1 MLIDRR
7 QFVTWSAGGAFL
19 LGLGVGA
26 AAADEAPAISPGLSP
41 WIRIAPDGRVTLYST
56 VSEMGQ
62 GARTGQAQVL
72 ADELDVAW
80 EAISVEMAPDA
91 APFNAGFGIGTGG
104 SASIRGRRWSQMRAA
119 GATARAQLVTAA
131 AKRWNCPESECA
143 AALGT
148 VKHTPSGR
156 SFGYGALAGE
166 AATCAAPAQPPL
178 KDRSQW
184 RYIGK
189 PLPTLENADKSTGRA
204 IYGIDVRLPGLLR
217 ASISAAP
224 VFGAK
229 LASVDEAPAMATPG
243 VRKVVKLDNAV
254 AVIADTTFAAFKGL
268 RALKPEWSTPAT
280 ASTSGEIEK
289 KLEASFDAPSAAVE
303 HPDDR
308 QALRTAF
315 DAAPRKVEAVYQ
327 TAFLAHAAL
336 EPMNTTVQVTAD
348 KVEIWSPTQTP
359 TRLKK
364 AVAKALGRPV
374 EQVVLHVTLLGGGYG
389 RRLQADYAL
398 QAAQV
403 AAEAGGA
410 PVQLVWTREEDVGH
424 DFYRKAV
431 RSRYRAALGPD
442 GMIGGYEVVSASAQD
457 ATRDDDPAPYA
468 KMAFASTR
476 VGVDLGI
483 PCGPW
488 RSVDPGISAF
498 GRESF
503 VDECAH
509 AAKLD
514 PLEYRRRL
522 IGDDARVRRLI
533 DAAAEAI
540 GWGKPKA
547 AGVGRGLALIKAF
560 ESLVATGVEV
570 EAKGKALK
578 VTRIVVAGD
587 VGTTVNP
594 QQVKA
599 QFEGGAVM
607 GLSAALGESVT
618 FTAGKADQANFN
630 AYKLIRMNQ
639 APAVEVRLFESPDAP
654 VGGAGEPGV
663 PGVAPAL
670 ANAVFDATGKRIRML
685 PFSAQGFT
693 V

>member
-1 MLIDRR
+1 MRMDRR

-19 LGLGVGA
+19 LGLGVRA
-26 AAADEAPAISPGLSP
+26 AVADETPLSP
-41 WIRIAPDGRVTLYST
+41 WIKIAPDGKVTLYST

-80 EAISVEMAPDA
+80 DAISVEMAPDA
-91 APFNAGFGIGTGG
+91 PPFNVGFGVGTGG
-104 SASIRGRRWSQMRAA
+104 SGSIRGRRWSQMRNAA
-119 GATARAQLVTAA
+119 ASARAQLVTAA
-131 AKRWNCPESECA
+131 AKRWNCAESECVA
-143 AALGT
+143 ELGV
-148 VKHTPSGR
+148 VKHAASGR
-156 SFGYGALAGE
+156 SFAYGALAAE

-178 KDRSQW
+178 KDPSAW

-204 IYGIDVRLPGLLR
+204 RYGIDVRLPGMLR
-217 ASISAAP
+217 ASIVAAP

-229 LASVDEAPAMATPG
+229 LTGVDEAPALAVPG
-243 VRKVVKLDNAV
+243 VRKVVKLDDAV
-254 AVIADTTFAAFKGL
+254 AVIADGAFAAFKGV
-268 RALKPEWSTPAT
+268 RALQPQWSTPAAVT
-280 ASTSGEIEK
+280 NSADVEK
-289 KLEASFDAPSAAVE
+289 RLEAAFDAPNAYVE
-303 HPDDR
+303 HAEARPG
-308 QALRTAF
+308 LRAAF
-315 DAAPRKVEAVYQ
+315 EAAPRKVEAVYQ
-327 TAFLAHAAL
+327 TAFLAHAAM
-336 EPMNTTVQVTAD
+336 EPMNTTAQVTAD
-348 KVEIWSPTQTP
+348 KVELWSPSQTP
-359 TRLKK
+359 SRLRK
-364 AVAKALGRPV
+364 AVAKATGRPI
-374 EQVVLHVTLLGGGYG
+374 EQVVLHVTLLGGGFG
-389 RRLQADYAL
+389 RRLQTDYAV

-403 AAEAGGA
+403 AMQAVGA

-457 ATRDDDPAPYA
+457 ATKDADPAPYA
-468 KMAFASTR
+468 KMPFSATE
-476 VGVDLGI
+476 VGVDFGI

-509 AAKLD
+509 AAKID

-522 IGDDARVRRLI
+522 IGDDPRVRRLI
-533 DAAAEAI
+533 DAAAEGI
-540 GWGKPKA
+540 GWGKPKP

-570 EAKGKALK
+570 EAKGKALR

-587 VGTTVNP
+587 VGVAVNP

-599 QFEGGAVM
+599 QFEGGATM
-607 GLSAALGESVT
+607 GLSAALGEAMT
-618 FTAGKADQANFN
+618 FTGGKADQANFN
-630 AYKLIRMNQ
+630 TYRVIRMNQ
-639 APAVEVRLFESPDAP
+639 APKVEVTLFASPDAP

-670 ANAVFDATGKRIRML
+670 ANAVFDATGKRVRTL
-685 PFSAQGFT
+685 PFTAAGFT